1 MCIKFALYLQKM
13 YVSLT
18 PDLIPN
24 IDKNK
29 IKFEFSN
36 NLKVD
41 IRIK

>member
-1 MCIKFALYLQKM
+1 M

-24 IDKNK
+24 NTNK
-29 IKFEFSN
+29 SN
-36 NLKVD
+36 NNNNKKCESNKCLELD

>member
-1 MCIKFALYLQKM
+1 M

-24 IDKNK
+24 NTNK
-29 IKFEFSN
+29 SN
-36 NLKVD
+36 NNNNNKKCESNKCLELD